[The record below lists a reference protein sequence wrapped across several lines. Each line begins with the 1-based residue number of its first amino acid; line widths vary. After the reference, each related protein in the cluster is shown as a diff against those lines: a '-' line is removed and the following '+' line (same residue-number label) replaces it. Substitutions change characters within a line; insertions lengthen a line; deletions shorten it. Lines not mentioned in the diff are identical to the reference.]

1 MPVIVSLLMNKLTAN
16 KFIIINAQPIESDQK
31 FKDPQKDQQTQGN
44 TSATKGNNMDKTLL
58 NASIKEEKN
67 KAANN
72 QALLE
77 EKKINQTSVTKKDD
91 PVLSMI
97 VEE

>member
-16 KFIIINAQPIESDQK
+16 KFIIINAQPIASDQK

-67 KAANN
+67 KAAKN

>member
-1 MPVIVSLLMNKLTAN
+1 M
-16 KFIIINAQPIESDQK
+16 NAQSIENDQK

-44 TSATKGNNMDKTLL
+44 NSATKGNNMDKTLL

-67 KAANN
+67 KAAKN